1 LHVKKNE
8 KNDYYFKDKTYMSTQ
23 KNLMKILLIIFS
35 YSRAHYS
42 NKKKVPPHMPS
53 NICQNYVPL
62 VCPKLIYIGSSN
74 NCHEVFGVGLI

>member
-23 KNLMKILLIIFS
+23 KNLMKILFIIFS